1 MSYSCK
7 TKITTDNSFAPY
19 EKKISI
25 CLTPNGFSF
34 SEATVN
40 GRLIAFGEA
49 EGMHAHTMTGV
60 VADVKAFFSSFG
72 IQPFGY
78 NSLELVAISNESVW
92 VPDELYLAGNNR
104 QYLRLVG
111 GKSATTIATPCKAI
125 GSTAVYGVNDMLTT
139 AVKVAIPG
147 LAMMNQ
153 HVKLASSELCQ
164 RSADHPVVLLY
175 RRDGYVDIAAY
186 RNGHYHYSNSLP
198 IVNDNEALYH
208 TLEVVKLYD
217 MENPATELL
226 LCGDVDR
233 GSFAMFR
240 PYFPK
245 TTLFT
250 GFYSAVDSA
259 FAKLH
264 TYRHVYVLM

>member
-7 TKITTDNSFAPY
+7 TKITTANSFAPY

-40 GRLIAFGEA
+40 GKLLAFGEA
-49 EGMHAHTMTGV
+49 EGLHAQTMTGV

-78 NSLELVAISNESVW
+78 SVLELIAVSNESVW

-111 GKSATTIATPCKAI
+111 GKSATTIATTCKSI

-139 AVKVAIPG
+139 AFKVAIPG
-147 LAMMNQ
+147 LVLMNQ
-153 HVKLASSELCQ
+153 HVKLTSAELCR
-164 RSADHPVVLLY
+164 RSSNHPVVLLY
-175 RRDGYVDIAAY
+175 RRNGYIDIAAY
-186 RNGHYHYSNSLP
+186 REGRYRYSNSLP
-198 IVNDNEALYH
+198 VSNDKDALFH
-208 TLEVVKLYD
+208 TLEMVKLYD
-217 MENPATELL
+217 MEDPATEML

-233 GSFAMFR
+233 DSFAMFR

-245 TTLFT
+245 ITLFS
-250 GFYSAVDSA
+250 GFFTADSA

-264 TYRHVYVLM
+264 TYRYVYVLI